1 MGRTSQMG
9 LHRRFG
15 RANVHMRSCAAV
27 PLRKRTR
34 ARRSAR
40 SALHTGAHLH
50 AHLHARTR
58 CVAWCLGAH
67 REGLCGSCR
76 MVAGGCGCK
85 A

>member
-1 MGRTSQMG
+1 MGRTSRMG

-15 RANVHMRSCAAV
+15 RAHVHMRSRAAV

-34 ARRSAR
+34 ARRSA
-40 SALHTGAHLH
+40 LLH
-50 AHLHARTR
+50 AQLHARTR
-58 CVAWCLGAH
+58 YVAWCLGAH
-67 REGLCGSCR
+67 REGLYGSCR